1 MDDVC
6 YDDTY
11 SFSKHLIMTR
21 GKFLYLI
28 IMIGQTMPRVK
39 ILFVYVNVFAI
50 ILDTWHIIKI
60 LNEINTFFYYGI

>member
-1 MDDVC
+1 
-6 YDDTY
+6 
-11 SFSKHLIMTR
+11 MTR